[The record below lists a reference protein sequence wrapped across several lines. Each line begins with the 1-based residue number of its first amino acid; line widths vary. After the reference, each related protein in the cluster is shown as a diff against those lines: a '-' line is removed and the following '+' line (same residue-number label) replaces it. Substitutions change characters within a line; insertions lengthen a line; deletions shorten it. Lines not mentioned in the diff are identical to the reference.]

1 MKYCTKC
8 AMPDTRPR
16 LTFDEN
22 GICSA
27 CQWSEEKNISIDW
40 DKREAELIELCNTIR
55 GKNKFDCL
63 VPASGG
69 KDSTYVAHKMKHTH
83 NLNVLTVTITPPLET
98 DLIQENMKSFLN
110 KGYDNIKITPNPL
123 IMKTINRI
131 GFIEQGR
138 PLLGWTSCLNTAM
151 LQIATSMN
159 VPLIMFGEEGES
171 EYGGSNRLRYKPF
184 YTIDDATELYTYGND
199 PAQYSKYFPA
209 NELVMWTFP
218 TQEILQKHPVNIGHW
233 SYFENWD
240 PYNNFVFARDN
251 YNMKPRRTR
260 SIGTYTNYGQLDTPL
275 YDLHA
280 YMMYLKFGFGRC
292 TQDACIDIRGGRI
305 SRKEAV
311 KLIAKYDGE
320 SIDKYI
326 PDYCDY
332 FEMDIKEFEQ
342 IIDKHANKTLLKKQN
357 GKWIPLK

>member
-8 AMPDTRPR
+8 VMPDTRPR

-69 KDSTYVAHKMKHTH
+69 KDSTYVAHKMKYTH

-171 EYGGSNRLRYKPF
+171 EY
-184 YTIDDATELYTYGND
+184 
-199 PAQYSKYFPA
+199 
-209 NELVMWTFP
+209 
-218 TQEILQKHPVNIGHW
+218 
-233 SYFENWD
+233 
-240 PYNNFVFARDN
+240 
-251 YNMKPRRTR
+251 
-260 SIGTYTNYGQLDTPL
+260 
-275 YDLHA
+275 
-280 YMMYLKFGFGRC
+280 
-292 TQDACIDIRGGRI
+292 
-305 SRKEAV
+305 
-311 KLIAKYDGE
+311 
-320 SIDKYI
+320 
-326 PDYCDY
+326 
-332 FEMDIKEFEQ
+332 
-342 IIDKHANKTLLKKQN
+342 
-357 GKWIPLK
+357 